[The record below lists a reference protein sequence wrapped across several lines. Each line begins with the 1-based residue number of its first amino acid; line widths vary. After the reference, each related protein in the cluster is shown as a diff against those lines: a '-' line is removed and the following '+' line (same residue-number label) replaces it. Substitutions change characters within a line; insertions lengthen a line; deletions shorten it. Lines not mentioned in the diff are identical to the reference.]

1 MRLSWATNFFTQD
14 RLQTRFFILP
24 DDLLN
29 FALRHFNVSR
39 DLFGAYMLAILT
51 KDIADLRLVQFRIL
65 DYVSKLRWDSQ
76 LVQYIFK

>member
-1 MRLSWATNFFTQD
+1 MRLSRATNFFTQD

-29 FALRHFNVSR
+29 SALRHFNVPR
-39 DLFGAYMLAILT
+39 DLFRAYMLAILT
-51 KDIADLRLVQFRIL
+51 KDKADPRPVQFHIP
-65 DYVSKLRWDSQ
+65 DFTSKLRWDSQ